1 MKRVY
6 LSLALMMVI
15 GSGSVKADEKIQG
28 YVGSDCF
35 GQVNCN
41 NGKAVRCQTALKGA
55 AVRSQCIRHFGSDE
69 GFVLCETF
77 DKAKNVVESERLDCG
92 STPDPSGPGAAH

>member
-1 MKRVY
+1 MI
-6 LSLALMMVI
+6 VI
-15 GSGSVKADEKIQG
+15 GSGSVKADEKSQG

-41 NGKAVRCQTALKGA
+41 NGKVVRCQTALRGA

-69 GFVLCETF
+69 AFVLCETF
-77 DKAKNVVESERLDCG
+77 DKASNVVSTERLDCNN
-92 STPDPSGPGAAH
+92 TNGPKD